1 MTPLEEQYLSIKTNH
16 QDKILLFRLGDFY
29 EIFETDA
36 EKAAP
41 ILNIALT
48 QRHGKPMCGFPHH
61 AFEQHAYKLVEYGY
75 KIAICEQMED
85 PSTAKGIVRREVVSV
100 LTKGTWAENPL
111 LDRNINT
118 FICSFFYDSG
128 WISLIMVDL
137 GTGEVIIRSHD
148 QNPIEFLRD
157 ELARYLPVEA
167 LAPESF
173 FAEFPILDEIKS
185 RQPALRLLESSAYGD
200 NRLLDEY
207 LSKYHISVSPTEK
220 MALRGLFTYLQENHI
235 PDLQISRLLPPRET
249 RHSDALQLSGNTL
262 AHLEL
267 LYNAMD
273 LTPKGSLFSV
283 INRTKTAGGSRLL
296 RRLLASPSCNL
307 AEVQAMQKRTHYF
320 LNLEENSVLDILKGM
335 GDLER
340 LCARLAAGRILPRE
354 CLSLADSIVRAQ
366 KLKAFL
372 GASEAFLPYIAL
384 VQPCDDIIN
393 EIEKTINPET
403 SNQFD
408 GAVIRKGVSSELD
421 SLKDTAEN
429 GKNILISLQ
438 AEERLNTGISTLKI
452 AYNKIYGYYIEV
464 GKGSLTKVPSHY
476 IRKQSLV
483 NSERFTI
490 PALDNFE
497 KTVLGAERAAMGL
510 EREIYEALIGR
521 LAEAQSRL
529 IPLAAFVCEVDVR
542 FGLAK
547 YAKENRCVMP
557 IVTDNF
563 AWNIT
568 GGRHPVVESLLKK
581 EQFVANDTLMNGK
594 QRIIILTGPNMAG
607 KSTYLRQNAL
617 FAIMAQI
624 GAPISAKSA
633 EIGIVDQIFTRIGAG
648 DDLSSGRSTF
658 YMEMEEAAHILSQT
672 TPKSLIIMD
681 ELGRGTSTSDGLS
694 IAWAVI
700 EFLLFHPDKKAKV
713 LFSTH
718 YHELTSLGR
727 FDGISNFCMAVKENR
742 GKPVFLRK
750 VVEGKAEKS
759 YGIHVAEM
767 AGIDQGVVKRAAS
780 ILNDI
785 EKGVFFKPQRVQEEA
800 MPLFPSATDPESPRK
815 DEIYQRLKEINP
827 ESLTPLDALRILFDL
842 KDVQK

>member
-1 MTPLEEQYLSIKTNH
+1 MTPLEEQYLSIKNNH

-29 EIFETDA
+29 EIFDTDA

-41 ILNIALT
+41 VLNIALT
-48 QRHGKPMCGFPHH
+48 QRNGKPMCGFPHH
-61 AFEQHAYKLVEYGY
+61 AFEQHAYKLVEFGY
-75 KIAICEQMED
+75 QIAICEQMED
-85 PSTAKGIVRREVVSV
+85 PSASKGIVRREVVSI
-100 LTKGTWAENPL
+100 LTKGTWSENPL
-111 LDRNINT
+111 LDRTINT
-118 FICSFFYDSG
+118 FLCSFYFESG
-128 WISLIMVDL
+128 WISLVMIDL

-157 ELARYLPVEA
+157 ELARYLPVEI
-167 LAPESF
+167 LAPENF
-173 FAEFPILDEIKS
+173 FDEYPILEEIKS
-185 RQPALRLLESSAYGD
+185 RQPAVRLLQNSCYAES
-200 NRLLDEY
+200 NLLDTY
-207 LSKYHISVSPTEK
+207 LSRYQGKVSSTEK
-220 MALRGLFTYLQENHI
+220 KALQGLFFYLQENHI
-235 PDLQISRLLPPRET
+235 PDLQISRLLPPKET
-249 RHSDALQLSGNTL
+249 KHSDVLQLSGNTL

-267 LYNAMD
+267 LYNTND

-283 INRTKTAGGSRLL
+283 INRTKTPGGSRLL

-307 AEVQAMQKRTHYF
+307 KEVHAMQNRTSYF
-320 LNLEENSVLDILKGM
+320 LSLEENRVLETLKGM

-340 LCARLAAGRILPRE
+340 LSARLASGKILPRE
-354 CLSLADSIVRAQ
+354 CLSLADSVRRTQ
-366 KLKAFL
+366 KLKEFL
-372 GASEAFLPYIAL
+372 NSSEAFLSYTAMI
-384 VQPCDDIIN
+384 QPCDDIID
-393 EIEKTINPET
+393 EIENTINLET
-403 SNQFD
+403 TNQFD
-408 GAVIRKGVSSELD
+408 GAVIKKGVSAELD
-421 SLKDTAEN
+421 ALKDTAEN

-464 GKGSLTKVPSHY
+464 GKGSLSKVPQHY
-476 IRKQSLV
+476 VRKQSLV

-497 KTVLGAERAAMGL
+497 KTVLGAERAAIGL
-510 EREIYEALIGR
+510 EREIYESLVQR
-521 LAEAQSRL
+521 LANVHSRL
-529 IPLAAFVCEVDVR
+529 IPLATFACEVDVR

-547 YAKENRCVMP
+547 YARESRCVMP
-557 IVTDNF
+557 KVTNNF
-563 AWNIT
+563 SWIIEE
-568 GGRHPVVESLLKK
+568 GRHPVVESLLKK
-581 EQFVANDTLMNGK
+581 EQFVANNTTMNDK

-624 GAPISAKSA
+624 GGPISAKSA
-633 EIGIVDQIFTRIGAG
+633 EMGIVDQIFTRIGAG

-658 YMEMEEAAHILSQT
+658 YMEMEEAAHILAQT
-672 TPKSLIIMD
+672 TPRSLIIMD

-727 FDGISNFCMAVKENR
+727 FDGISNFCMAVKENL
-742 GKPVFLRK
+742 GKPVFLRR
-750 VVEGKAEKS
+750 VIEGKAEKS

-780 ILNDI
+780 ILDGI
-785 EKGVFFKPQRVQEEA
+785 EKGTFFKLKRVQEEVL
-800 MPLFPSATDPESPRK
+800 PLFPTADPKDSCK

-827 ESLTPLDALRILFDL
+827 EQLTPLDALRILFDL
-842 KDVQK
+842 KDIQK